1 MLRQTLAQ
9 NTLTALGW
17 TFDNKMPADLHQCV
31 MIAAPHTSNWD
42 SLYTKLA
49 FIVMNI
55 PVKITIKDSYLKPPF
70 GPFIRAMGGIGI
82 NRNPRQSGEKR
93 PSMVQAMADLF
104 KTHPRLVML
113 VTPEGTRSL
122 QPKWKTGF
130 YHVAVQ
136 AGVPIA
142 LAYLDYAKKEAGV
155 GKIIYPSGD
164 IAHDM
169 QLIMDFY
176 AEIQGKHPERFVL
189 DQQYRREKK
198 SA

>member
-1 MLRQTLAQ
+1 MLNKALAQ
-9 NTLTALGW
+9 KALQSLGW
-17 TFDNKMPADLHQCV
+17 TFDNHLPNDVQQCV

-49 FIVMNI
+49 FIVMDI
-55 PVKITIKDSYLKPPF
+55 PVKITIKDSYMNFPF
-70 GPFIRAMGGIGI
+70 GSFVRAMGGIGI
-82 NRNPRQSGEKR
+82 DRSPKAAGEQR
-93 PSMVQAMADLF
+93 PSMVQAMAELF

-155 GKIIYPSGD
+155 GKLIYPSGD
-164 IAHDM
+164 MQKDM
-169 QLIMDFY
+169 QEIMQFY
-176 AEIQGKHPERFVL
+176 QNITGKHPERFSI
-189 DQQYRREKK
+189 DQQHHNNP
-198 SA
+198 

>member
-1 MLRQTLAQ
+1 MRAQQLAQ
-9 NTLTALGW
+9 KTLQSLGW
-17 TFDNKMPADLHQCV
+17 TFDNHLPAEVQQCV

-70 GPFIRAMGGIGI
+70 GPFVRAMGGIGI
-82 NRNPRQSGEKR
+82 NRNPRQTGEQR

-164 IAHDM
+164 IAKDL
-169 QLIMDFY
+169 QEIMAFY
-176 AEIQGKHPERFVL
+176 ATIQGKHPERFCL
-189 DQQYRREKK
+189 DQSHVKGD
-198 SA
+198 